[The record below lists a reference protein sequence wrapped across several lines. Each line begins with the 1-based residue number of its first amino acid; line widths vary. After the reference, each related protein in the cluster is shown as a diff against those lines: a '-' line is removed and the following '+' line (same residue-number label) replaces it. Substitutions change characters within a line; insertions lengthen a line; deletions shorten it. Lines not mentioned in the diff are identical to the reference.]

1 MGQEGA
7 WGGVVGG
14 WGGGGMGRR
23 KGQRE
28 SDEKIRGSNKEGE
41 NTRKIKRNKK
51 KKAMGDQF
59 EHAQRKKK

>member
-1 MGQEGA
+1 MGR
-7 WGGVVGG
+7 GGGG
-14 WGGGGMGRR
+14 LGGGGMGRR

-51 KKAMGDQF
+51 KKQWVTNSNMHKG
-59 EHAQRKKK
+59 KKNNNLVV